1 MRNTINPQ
9 MTFGEINIGDIEF
22 DLKSRDE
29 LPKALL
35 GLQYIY
41 CDNELREKVFG
52 ILENDLVQ
60 ADMSN
65 GRTGMDLW
73 EILCLGVSRLVLNTN
88 FDRLH
93 DLANNHTTLRLM
105 LGYGPFNRI
114 SYSLQAIKDN
124 VSLFTPAISNKI
136 NDIVVEAGHSFV
148 KKKEDKIIEARVDS
162 FVVETNVHYPVD
174 YGLLF
179 EALRKVILVMG
190 YLCFKNK
197 ISIFKQSINYIKK
210 LKRLYRRA
218 QKAKRSKA
226 KNRDQKIKQAFEK
239 FLELVSDYL
248 DKSKEALS
256 QIENKASSEDL
267 KKIFEV
273 KGFIEKV
280 EKLREQVNRRVLN
293 GEKILH
299 EEKIFSIFEE
309 YTEWICKGK
318 AGVPQELG
326 LNVAIIE
333 DQYGF
338 ILNHRIMKKEKDV
351 DIAVEF
357 ILDTKAKYNTLAS
370 CSFDKGFSSIENKIK
385 LEEIIDEVVLPKKG
399 KQNEKEKI
407 EENSDRFKFKK
418 RKHSGV
424 ESTINSLE
432 NHSLDRCPDRGI
444 HKFETYVAFAVLG
457 FNLHRLGNHIKNK
470 KIISLKISEGMK
482 RTYKV
487 KLKKIA

>member
-1 MRNTINPQ
+1 
-9 MTFGEINIGDIEF
+9 
-22 DLKSRDE
+22 
-29 LPKALL
+29 
-35 GLQYIY
+35 
-41 CDNELREKVFG
+41 
-52 ILENDLVQ
+52 
-60 ADMSN
+60 
-65 GRTGMDLW
+65 
-73 EILCLGVSRLVLNTN
+73 
-88 FDRLH
+88 
-93 DLANNHTTLRLM
+93 
-105 LGYGPFNRI
+105 
-114 SYSLQAIKDN
+114 
-124 VSLFTPAISNKI
+124 
-136 NDIVVEAGHSFV
+136 
-148 KKKEDKIIEARVDS
+148 
-162 FVVETNVHYPVD
+162 
-174 YGLLF
+174 
-179 EALRKVILVMG
+179 MG

-197 ISIFKQSINYIKK
+197 ISTFQQSINYIKK

-218 QKAKRSKA
+218 QKAKRSTA
-226 KNRDQKIKQAFEK
+226 KNKEEKIKQAFEK
-239 FLELVSDYL
+239 FLELVSDYF
-248 DKSKEALS
+248 DKSKEALLH
-256 QIENKASSEDL
+256 IENTVSSKDL
-267 KKIFEV
+267 KKISEV
-273 KGFIEKV
+273 KGFMEKV

-293 GEKILH
+293 GDKILH

-357 ILDTKAKYNTLAS
+357 ISDTKVKYNTLAS

-385 LEEIIDEVVLPKKG
+385 LEKIIDEVVLPKKG
-399 KQNEKEKI
+399 KRNEKEKI

-470 KIISLKISEGMK
+470 KIISLKISEGMR
-482 RTYKV
+482 RTHKGKLNKV
-487 KLKKIA
+487 A